1 MEVPGSYKITFQSK
15 VSYLHAVINGM
26 NSKKNVESYLK
37 EVILECK
44 SRNFT
49 RVLIEEHLNGPRL
62 GAMDVYQIV
71 SDISSVFQGYI
82 KSLAYVDMNAKGDL
96 MHFAE
101 TVALNRNAPAAV
113 FSTVGEA
120 EQWLLSKE
128 Q

>member
-1 MEVPGSYKITFQSK
+1 MEVQGSYKLAFQSK
-15 VSYLHAVINGM
+15 VSYLHVVVTGM
-26 NSKKNVESYLK
+26 NSKKNVESYFK

-44 SRNFT
+44 SRNFN
-49 RVLIEEHLNGPRL
+49 RVLIEEHLEGPRL

-71 SDISSVFQGYI
+71 SDISSIFQGYI
-82 KSLAYVDMNAKGDL
+82 KSMAYVDMNAKGDM

-101 TVALNRNAPAAV
+101 TVALNRSAPAAV

-120 EQWLLSKE
+120 EQWLLRKE